1 MRGFGLLK
9 IVVTALLLA
18 GAGTRLC
25 AQEQE
30 ERLSEAKREMNRQ
43 VSQDKAIRQS
53 KKDLKESSYKG
64 AVKKQV
70 EYGHAAYSQEQYALA
85 LDRYLR
91 AYEKEADSANLLSI
105 TFLMGQCQQRLNH
118 PKAASQHY
126 NKIWLQG
133 ERSASFLQAYLEA
146 LFAIGDYRKA
156 GIVIEELDK
165 QGVESAMLYTR
176 KESLEK
182 MQDAVDM
189 QQMFGLLPEDVILDT
204 AINTA
209 FSEYG
214 PTLVQGELYFS
225 SSRPVEGQV
234 LSDPRTGQGYSR
246 LFSSRFD
253 PVSKSWGTPTPVKG
267 EVAGLR
273 GNIGTFSYDSA
284 DNTGYFTWVSGKAT
298 GIFTVQRAGDE
309 WVNRQ
314 QLLFNY
320 KQGADDFLGKVAH
333 PSISK
338 DGRRLLFVY
347 RDPASPETGTDIWY
361 VEKVEKKPEPV
372 TKKRKGRSS
381 SAPAPTT
388 SSRSKKKKQPE
399 GDQYVTVNADWGVP
413 VRLSDEVNSAG
424 RESFPQWINDSMFVF
439 SSDGHV
445 GNGGMDLYLTTV
457 DPKNPV
463 QVRSVDIFP
472 RPINSSYDDG
482 AVLPDPE
489 HGFIILA
496 SNRHTRWGKT
506 DNIYHI
512 DKFGLKHSVEGYV
525 FALPAPDTVSATLA
539 EAAPVAAG
547 AKAPDSV
554 QAADST
560 AFAVADSSLRTFAA
574 IDSTALSV
582 ADSAAGLQ
590 AADSLRRTP
599 ATTASAATPVAVV
612 SVKDTTLVERTKLYN
627 YYVMVNNPESGFFE
641 SVSPDSNGRYFIS
654 YLDPGEYDLT
664 AYSEGYK
671 DTTIHLS
678 LERNNLMLPILINHR
693 QDFDVAKKMQPK
705 PKKAAPK
712 PKPAPKP
719 APAPVAAKKPAPKKE
734 DPSPRDI
741 IKNLDKTKRYI
752 PTVNKRS
759 VEDYHAR
766 VDDPLRRTKLTVV
779 PPDVH
784 CEVCG
789 EKDVWRKKVGEEFY
803 VKSGDDKALISL
815 VNAQGQTTYV
825 DLAPNSAY
833 SIVVQSTGSDGKASL
848 PSNVQ
853 KGDILRKVVTRDYI
867 LFECAPKLS
876 ELNDEQYINNLYFDF
891 DESGLIKDAPREL
904 DRLIIVAIKNPQ
916 MYFQIETNADE
927 RGSEAYNKAL
937 TDRRLASVKSY
948 VEKKG
953 LDMSRVI
960 GRSLGKS
967 NPLVKGARTDEEHR
981 LNRRAVVNLINTQAK
996 NIKTGDATYPAPE
1009 VNPLNSGEVTF
1020 MVQLG
1025 AFRTPLEN
1033 PLSYYGDVVAN
1044 NPDLTIT
1051 YYMDKDGYYK
1061 YNTGGIFTKI
1071 EDARALVVK
1080 LLNQKRECYISAFY
1094 KGQRI
1099 TVSEALVIL
1108 KHNKGGK

>member
-1 MRGFGLLK
+1 MRGVRLLK
-9 IVVTALLLA
+9 IVVTAGLLI
-18 GAGTRLC
+18 GAGTRIY

-30 ERLSEAKREMNRQ
+30 EKLSEAKREMNRQ
-43 VSQDKAIRQS
+43 VSQDQAIRQS
-53 KKDLKESSYKG
+53 KKDLKGSPYKG
-64 AVKKQV
+64 AVKTQI

-91 AYEKEADSANLLSI
+91 AYEKETDSANLVSI
-105 TFLMGQCQQRLNH
+105 AFLMGQCQQRLNH

-133 ERSASFLQAYLEA
+133 ERSASFLQAYVEA

-156 GIVIEELDK
+156 EIVIEELEK
-165 QGVESAMLYTR
+165 QGVESAMLRTR

-182 MQDAVDM
+182 MQEAVDM

-214 PTLVQGELYFS
+214 PSLVQGELYFS

-246 LFSSRFD
+246 LFSARYD
-253 PVSKSWGTPTPVKG
+253 PIRKGWGEPTPVKG

-273 GNIGTFSYDSA
+273 GNIGTFSYDSVG
-284 DNTGYFTWVSGKAT
+284 NTGYFTWVSGKAT
-298 GIFTVQRAGDE
+298 GIFTVQKAGDE
-309 WVNRQ
+309 WVNRT
-314 QLLFNY
+314 LFTFNY

-333 PSISK
+333 PSVSK
-338 DGRRLLFVY
+338 DGKRLLFVY
-347 RDPASPETGTDIWY
+347 RDPASPNTGTDIWY
-361 VEKVEKKPEPV
+361 VEKVERKQEPA
-372 TKKRKGRSS
+372 TKKRRGRSS
-381 SAPAPTT
+381 SASAPTAT
-388 SSRSKKKKQPE
+388 SSSRSKKKKQPE
-399 GDQYVTVNADWGVP
+399 GEQIVTVNEDWGVP

-445 GNGGMDLYLTTV
+445 GNGGMDMYLATV
-457 DPKNPV
+457 DPKQPSQV
-463 QVRSVDIFP
+463 QSVDIFP

-489 HGFIILA
+489 HGFLILA

-512 DKFGLKHSVEGYV
+512 DKFGLKYAVEGYV
-525 FALPAPDTVSATLA
+525 FALPAPDTTAMAVEEP
-539 EAAPVAAG
+539 EADSDSLQTA
-547 AKAPDSV
+547 DSV
-554 QAADST
+554 
-560 AFAVADSSLRTFAA
+560 AFAVADSTLAV
-574 IDSTALSV
+574 I
-582 ADSAAGLQ
+582 ADSALNL
-590 AADSLRRTP
+590 AADSALTAAVVDSAKALAADGLRAP
-599 ATTASAATPVAVV
+599 ARVAPVASVV
-612 SVKDTTLVERTKLYN
+612 PKDTAPVELTKLYN
-627 YYVMVNNPESGFFE
+627 YYVMVNNPESGFYE
-641 SVSPDSNGRYFIS
+641 SVSADSDGRYYIP
-654 YLDPGEYDLT
+654 YLEPGEYDFT
-664 AYSEGYK
+664 AYAEGYK
-671 DTTIHLS
+671 ESKVHLV
-678 LERNNLMLPILINHR
+678 LERNNLMLPVLITQR
-693 QDFDVAKKMQPK
+693 QDFEVEKKQLPAPKKAPK
-705 PKKAAPK
+705 PKPEPKPEPK
-712 PKPAPKP
+712 PKPAP
-719 APAPVAAKKPAPKKE
+719 VIAKKPEEKK
-734 DPSPRDI
+734 DLPAPRDI
-741 IKNLDKTKRYI
+741 IKSLDTTKRYI
-752 PTVNKRS
+752 PTVNART
-759 VEDYHAR
+759 VTDYQAR
-766 VDDPLRRTKLTVV
+766 MSDPLRRTKLTVV
-779 PPDVH
+779 PSDVK

-803 VKSGDDKALISL
+803 VKSNDDKALISL
-815 VNAQGQTTYV
+815 VNTQGQTTYV

-833 SIVVQSTGSDGKASL
+833 SIMVHDVGSDGKAKL
-848 PSNVQ
+848 PTGVQ

-867 LFECAPKLS
+867 LFECTPKLS
-876 ELNDEQYINNLYFDF
+876 ELNEEQYINNLYFDF

-937 TDRRLASVKSY
+937 TDRRLESVKSY

-981 LNRRAVVNLINTQAK
+981 LNRRAVINLINAQAK
-996 NIKTGDATYPAPE
+996 NIKKGDATYPAPE
-1009 VNPLNSGEVTF
+1009 VNPLNNNEVSF

-1033 PLSYYGDVVAN
+1033 PLSYYGDVLAN
-1044 NPDLTIT
+1044 NPDLHIS

-1061 YNTGGIFTKI
+1061 YNTGGIFKNI

-1108 KHNKGGK
+1108 RHNNGGK

>member
-1 MRGFGLLK
+1 MRGVRLLR
-9 IVVTALLLA
+9 IVVTAGLLI
-18 GAGTRLC
+18 GAGMRTY

-30 ERLSEAKREMNRQ
+30 EKLSEAKREMNRQ
-43 VSQDKAIRQS
+43 VSQDQAIRQS
-53 KKDLKESSYKG
+53 KKDLKQSPYKG
-64 AVKKQV
+64 AVKKQI

-91 AYEKEADSANLLSI
+91 AYEKETDSANLLSI
-105 TFLMGQCQQRLNH
+105 NFLMGQCQQRLNH
-118 PKAASQHY
+118 PKAASQQY

-133 ERSASFLQAYLEA
+133 ERSASFLQAYVEA
-146 LFAIGDYRKA
+146 LFAIGDYAKA
-156 GIVIEELDK
+156 ETVIEELEK
-165 QGVESAMLYTR
+165 QGVESAMLRTR

-189 QQMFGLLPEDVILDT
+189 QQQFGLLPDDVILDT

-214 PTLVQGELYFS
+214 PTLVLGELYFS

-246 LFSSRFD
+246 LFSARYD
-253 PVSKSWGTPTPVKG
+253 PVRKGWGEPTPVKG
-267 EVAGLR
+267 EVAGLH
-273 GNIGTFSYDSA
+273 GNIGTFSYDSVG
-284 DNTGYFTWVSGKAT
+284 NTGYFTWVSGKAT
-298 GIFTVQRAGDE
+298 GIFTVQKAGDE
-309 WVNRQ
+309 WVNRS
-314 QLLFNY
+314 LFTFNY

-333 PSISK
+333 PSVSK
-338 DGRRLLFVY
+338 DGKHLLFVY
-347 RDPASPETGTDIWY
+347 RDPASPSTGTDIWY
-361 VEKVEKKPEPV
+361 VEKVERKPEPAA
-372 TKKRKGRSS
+372 KKKKGRNTAAA
-381 SAPAPTT
+381 APTTT
-388 SSRSKKKKQPE
+388 SSRSSKKKNQPAGE
-399 GDQYVTVNADWGVP
+399 QIVTVNSDWGVP

-445 GNGGMDLYLTTV
+445 GNGGMDMYLATV
-457 DPKNPV
+457 DPQHPD

-512 DKFGLKHSVEGYV
+512 DKFGLKHAVEGYV
-525 FALPAPDTVSATLA
+525 FADTTTLIEKDPNPEPEPEE
-539 EAAPVAAG
+539 EAV
-547 AKAPDSV
+547 DSV
-554 QAADST
+554 LTLAADST
-560 AFAVADSSLRTFAA
+560 LSVLADSTLTAVDSVKAVAPAR
-574 IDSTALSV
+574 V
-582 ADSAAGLQ
+582 A
-590 AADSLRRTP
+590 P
-599 ATTASAATPVAVV
+599 ATVAPQ
-612 SVKDTTLVERTKLYN
+612 DTTPPELTKLHN
-627 YYVMVNNPESGFFE
+627 YYVMVNSDNGFFE
-641 SVSPDSNGRYFIS
+641 SVSPDSDGRYFIP
-654 YLDPGEYDLT
+654 YLEPGEYDFT
-664 AYSEGYK
+664 AYAEGYK
-671 DTTIHLS
+671 ESKAHLS
-678 LERNNLMLPILINHR
+678 LERSNLMLPVLITHR
-693 QDFDVAKKMQPK
+693 QDFEVEKKKLPAPKKAPK
-705 PKKAAPK
+705 PKPAA
-712 PKPAPKP
+712 KPAPKP
-719 APAPVAAKKPAPKKE
+719 APVIAKKPEEKK
-734 DPSPRDI
+734 DLPSPRDI
-741 IKNLDKTKRYI
+741 IKALDTTKRYI
-752 PTVNKRS
+752 PTVNARS
-759 VEDYHAR
+759 VTDYQTR
-766 VDDPLRRTKLTVV
+766 INDPLRRTKLTVV
-779 PPDVH
+779 PPDAK
-784 CEVCG
+784 CDICG
-789 EKDVWRKKVGEEFY
+789 EKDVWRKKVGEEFF
-803 VKSGDDKALISL
+803 VKSTDDKALISL
-815 VNAQGQTTYV
+815 VNTHGQTTYV

-833 SIVVQSTGSDGKASL
+833 SFLVQDVSTDGKASL

-853 KGDILRKVVTRDYI
+853 KGDVLRKVVTRDYI
-867 LFECAPKLS
+867 LFECVPKLS

-916 MYFQIETNADE
+916 VYFQIETHADE

-937 TDRRLASVKSY
+937 TDRRLQSVKSY

-953 LDMSRVI
+953 LDMSRVV

-967 NPLVKGARTDEEHR
+967 NPLIQGARTDEEHR
-981 LNRRAVVNLINTQAK
+981 LNRRAVINLINSQAR
-996 NIKTGDATYPAPE
+996 NIKKGDATYPAPE
-1009 VNPLNSGEVTF
+1009 VNPLDNTEVSF

-1033 PLSYYGDVVAN
+1033 PLSYYGDVVTN

-1061 YNTGGIFTKI
+1061 YNTGGIFKNV

-1099 TVSEALVIL
+1099 TVSEALAIL
-1108 KHNKGGK
+1108 RHKNGGK